1 MKNVKKK
8 NKFLYIESL
17 RKKAILLSISG
28 LTNALNVA
36 DWSAKE
42 KHSES
47 TKSRTSK
54 GPNTISPL

>member
-36 DWSAKE
+36 D
-42 KHSES
+42 
-47 TKSRTSK
+47 
-54 GPNTISPL
+54 